1 MERYYLTRTTTTDG
15 YALEVQEVD
24 RHDPLLIPVLNE
36 LDLLT
41 YSEGTFSRYTL
52 GALLRYGRIFTITA
66 DGLIIGACHC
76 LRGFD
81 DPNEVIIF
89 NMALRPGWRGHG
101 LGTRFLQGV
110 IDRLRARGTLR
121 ISLLVEAG
129 NHRAIAVYRTKFT
142 FQHVATYPNEY
153 NTGQEYYLMRLELP
167 LASAASADD
176 DTVS

>member
-1 MERYYLTRTTTTDG
+1 MERYYLTRSTASEG

-66 DGLIIGACHC
+66 DGLVIGACHC
-76 LRGFD
+76 LRSFD
-81 DPNEVIIF
+81 FPDEVVIF

-110 IDRLRARGTLR
+110 IDRLQARGTRR
-121 ISLLVEAG
+121 ISLLVGAQ
-129 NHRAIAVYRTKFT
+129 NHRAIAVYRTKFG
-142 FQHVATYPNEY
+142 FQHVSTYPNEY
-153 NTGQEYYLMRLELP
+153 NTGQEYYLMRLDLPDDGGTELP
-167 LASAASADD
+167 
-176 DTVS
+176 VS

>member
-1 MERYYLTRTTTTDG
+1 MERYYLTRSTTNEG

-66 DGLIIGACHC
+66 DGLVIGACHC
-76 LRGFD
+76 LRSFD
-81 DPNEVIIF
+81 DPTEVVIF

-110 IDRLRARGTLR
+110 VDRLHARGTR
-121 ISLLVEAG
+121 WISLLVGAQ
-129 NHRAIAVYRTKFT
+129 NHRAIAVYRTKFG

-153 NTGQEYYLMRLELP
+153 NTGQEYFLMRLELP
-167 LASAASADD
+167 PEGDGP
-176 DTVS
+176 VS

>member
-1 MERYYLTRTTTTDG
+1 MERYYLTRSATTDG

-66 DGLIIGACHC
+66 DALVIGACHC
-76 LRGFD
+76 LRSFE
-81 DPNEVIIF
+81 DPSEVVIF

-101 LGTRFLQGV
+101 LGTRFL
-110 IDRLRARGTLR
+110 
-121 ISLLVEAG
+121 
-129 NHRAIAVYRTKFT
+129 
-142 FQHVATYPNEY
+142 
-153 NTGQEYYLMRLELP
+153 
-167 LASAASADD
+167 
-176 DTVS
+176 

>member
-1 MERYYLTRTTTTDG
+1 MARYYLTRSSTSEG

-66 DGLIIGACHC
+66 DSLVIGACHC
-76 LRGFD
+76 LRSFD
-81 DPNEVIIF
+81 DPNEVVIF

-110 IDRLRARGTLR
+110 VDRLQNRGTRR
-121 ISLLVEAG
+121 ISLLVGAQ
-129 NHRAIAVYRTKFT
+129 NHRAIAVYRTKFG

-153 NTGQEYYLMRLELP
+153 NTGQEYFLMRLELP
-167 LASAASADD
+167 ETV
-176 DTVS
+176 DTDGPVS

>member
-1 MERYYLTRTTTTDG
+1 MERYYLTSSGASEG

-66 DGLIIGACHC
+66 DGLVIGACHT
-76 LRGFD
+76 LRSFD
-81 DPNEVIIF
+81 DPDEVVIF

-101 LGTRFLQGV
+101 LGTRFLEGV
-110 IDRLRARGTLR
+110 IARLRARGIRSLA
-121 ISLLVEAG
+121 LLVGAQ
-129 NHRAIAVYRTKFT
+129 NHRAIAVYRTKFG
-142 FQHVATYPNEY
+142 FQHVSTYPNEY
-153 NTGQEYYLMRLELP
+153 NTGQEYYLMRLP
-167 LASAASADD
+167 LGAAVPVA
-176 DTVS
+176 